1 MRLLNER
8 GVATAL
14 WNMRVEFYKKGNPSP
29 SNELVGKDP
38 YKPVDYLDLVSQVKV
53 ERVLRMPFKRSQ
65 YYDWQ
70 SDFDKAQ
77 DPDQLR
83 LVGENPGRGLFG
95 LQPYAGGFRRGWAF
109 LLQPSQVAS
118 LPGRVRG
125 VGYYMRHDGHC
136 ARDRRP

>member
-1 MRLLNER
+1 
-8 GVATAL
+8 L

-83 LVGENPGRGLFG
+83 LVGENPGRDYLAYSHTPGVSG
-95 LQPYAGGFRRGWAF
+95 EAGRSFCNHRRSHPF
-109 LLQPSQVAS
+109 PVA
-118 LPGRVRG
+118 
-125 VGYYMRHDGHC
+125 
-136 ARDRRP
+136 